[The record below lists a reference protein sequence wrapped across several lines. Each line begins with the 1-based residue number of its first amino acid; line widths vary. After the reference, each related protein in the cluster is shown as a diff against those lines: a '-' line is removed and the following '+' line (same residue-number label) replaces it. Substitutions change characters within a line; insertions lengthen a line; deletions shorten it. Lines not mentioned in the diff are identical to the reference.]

1 MRFETFVL
9 LQLCKSKFVIYVGVI
24 ESEMRESVYI
34 SATVVKSLSLDV
46 NVMSKLY
53 RNVPHKLS
61 TWYASVEYTLEFT
74 FYCGPVEPF
83 LPAFKPL
90 TEPDLRTCVVVFG
103 RTTSRVGVLIGT
115 SSAVARSA
123 ACRECV
129 PDERPAVE

>member
-46 NVMSKLY
+46 NVRSKLY

-61 TWYASVEYTLEFT
+61 T
-74 FYCGPVEPF
+74 
-83 LPAFKPL
+83 
-90 TEPDLRTCVVVFG
+90 
-103 RTTSRVGVLIGT
+103 
-115 SSAVARSA
+115 
-123 ACRECV
+123 
-129 PDERPAVE
+129 

>member
-1 MRFETFVL
+1 MRSETFVL

-24 ESEMRESVYI
+24 EREMRESVYI

-46 NVMSKLY
+46 NVSSKLY
-53 RNVPHKLS
+53 RNVQNKLS
-61 TWYASVEYTLEFT
+61 TLYTSAKHTLKSM

-103 RTTSRVGVLIGT
+103 CTTSRVGVFTGT